1 MNTLVHQRKAT
12 MFRLDIELLE
22 RLKELAKKEHRSLNN
37 FVECMLLDIAYNKP
51 NKETIEAINDAR
63 NGKLEDGEL
72 DISSVDAFL
81 NSAEYEAFKIHHK
94 IQKGF
99 KTLRK
104 TNRQNRQAS

>member
-51 NKETIEAINDAR
+51 NKETIEAIN
-63 NGKLEDGEL
+63 NTVKQKLA
-72 DISSVDAFL
+72 ISSQLYLEGYFTKRPFL
-81 NSAEYEAFKIHHK
+81 YPNE
-94 IQKGF
+94 
-99 KTLRK
+99 
-104 TNRQNRQAS
+104 

>member
-51 NKETIEAINDAR
+51 NK
-63 NGKLEDGEL
+63 
-72 DISSVDAFL
+72 
-81 NSAEYEAFKIHHK
+81 
-94 IQKGF
+94 
-99 KTLRK
+99 
-104 TNRQNRQAS
+104 

>member
-12 MFRLDIELLE
+12 MFRLDIDLLE

-81 NSAEYEAFKIHHK
+81 NSAGI
-94 IQKGF
+94 
-99 KTLRK
+99 
-104 TNRQNRQAS
+104 